1 MFDNACFGVSSAEA
15 GIMDPQQRMVLE
27 HSLSAAHGAGVTK
40 AQLMGSSTTAVY
52 VGIWQ
57 CEYADVVSNS
67 SAALSVF
74 AATAAACS
82 VVAGRVSFTL
92 GMQGPCA
99 SIDTACSSALVAS
112 HSSMRALQLSE
123 CALGLALGV
132 NMIFS
137 PSAGAANAFA
147 GMTSP
152 TGKSHTFDRRANGYA
167 RCEACGAVA
176 LKCDDG
182 SAELVYGGSA

>member
-74 AATAAACS
+74 AATAAACK
-82 VVAGRVSFTL
+82 G
-92 GMQGPCA
+92 
-99 SIDTACSSALVAS
+99 
-112 HSSMRALQLSE
+112 RALPSTLLAHQRWSQATAQ
-123 CALGLALGV
+123 CARY
-132 NMIFS
+132 S
-137 PSAGAANAFA
+137 
-147 GMTSP
+147 
-152 TGKSHTFDRRANGYA
+152 
-167 RCEACGAVA
+167 
-176 LKCDDG
+176 
-182 SAELVYGGSA
+182 